1 MRVGIE
7 KTNETSESLLENE
20 EKWLNKQLPGT
31 NSKYVNMSLD
41 DLRQIP
47 SVLSLRNDLV
57 LPRYYY
63 QPASFERE
71 GTTLEFIKG
80 FIIGLLVSV
89 FLFIFYL
96 LWEATPARNT
106 DSATSM
112 SKLGKYGV
120 YSGAF
125 ANFCAIYLYLYF
137 T

>member
-20 EKWLNKQLPGT
+20 EKWLNKQLPGQ
-31 NSKYVNMSLD
+31 NSKFVNMTLD
-41 DLRQIP
+41 ELRQIP
-47 SVLSLRNDLV
+47 TVLSLRNDLV
-57 LPRYYY
+57 LPRYYF

-71 GTTLEFIKG
+71 GTVVEFIKG
-80 FIIGLLVSV
+80 FIIGLVISV

-96 LWEATPARNT
+96 LWEASPSRNT
-106 DSATSM
+106 DSETSM
-112 SKLGKYGV
+112 SKLMKYGV

-125 ANFCAIYLYLYF
+125 ANFCALYLYLYF